1 MLLEIFFAV
10 VVGWIVFSY
19 YSESSV
25 DDILDWFKNIIGNY
39 YKYDLS
45 SENDIEEEL
54 ENKETNE
61 KVNPQLASELIQKKK
76 INEYD
81 ELLDL
86 AMDAKENDNKEI
98 FENNVNDRMMPIPER
113 NSEYANDINEFNNIN
128 NVDIQKPPSSI
139 NDLMPNFNTSESSLL
154 GSNLV

>member
-45 SENDIEEEL
+45 SENEIEEE
-54 ENKETNE
+54 NE
-61 KVNPQLASELIQKKK
+61 MK
-76 INEYD
+76 
-81 ELLDL
+81 
-86 AMDAKENDNKEI
+86 
-98 FENNVNDRMMPIPER
+98 
-113 NSEYANDINEFNNIN
+113 
-128 NVDIQKPPSSI
+128 
-139 NDLMPNFNTSESSLL
+139 
-154 GSNLV
+154 